1 MENRYAV
8 IIAGGRGERF
18 WPLGR
23 ASRPK
28 QFVDLFGGKPLI
40 RIAAERLEGVVP
52 PDHLFVVTSRD
63 LVPATRE
70 ALPDLPPSQIVGEPF
85 GRDTAAACALG
96 TELVAHHAQLA
107 VSLQAGNAS
116 INNSAPLREGG
127 APKGRGE
134 PTLAILTAD
143 QIMVDVDK
151 FRRTLSD
158 CFSIAESEPSIVT
171 IGIEP
176 TFPSTGFGYI
186 EAADRLDTGTETV
199 FHAVQRF
206 VEKPDADTAAA
217 YLAGGRHLWNSGM
230 FLWGVRTFR
239 DALHRFQP
247 ALAAGFDA
255 LAPAIGAPDF
265 EERLEAFYNT
275 LGKISVD
282 YAIMEHADNIVMAR
296 GTFGW
301 DDVGSWT
308 AVPNHFPADA
318 DGNVAI
324 GACETLDASGNI
336 LLSREEGHLVAV
348 LGAKDLVVVHTK
360 DATLVCP
367 RSEAPRLKT
376 LVQQIGRRPDGA
388 RYL

>member
-96 TELVAHHAQLA
+96 TELVAK
-107 VSLQAGNAS
+107 
-116 INNSAPLREGG
+116 RGG
-127 APKGRGE
+127 DAA
-134 PTLAILTAD
+134 TLAILTAD

-151 FRRTLSD
+151 FRRTLTD
-158 CFSIAESEPSIVT
+158 GFSIAESEPSIVT

-186 EAADRLDTGTETV
+186 EAADRRDTGTETV